1 MPCDGIEIDHA
12 DWFDID
18 ELPRVPPANISIA
31 GTLIQTVVDTIRAEG

>member
-18 ELPRVPPANISIA
+18 DLPWVPPANISIA